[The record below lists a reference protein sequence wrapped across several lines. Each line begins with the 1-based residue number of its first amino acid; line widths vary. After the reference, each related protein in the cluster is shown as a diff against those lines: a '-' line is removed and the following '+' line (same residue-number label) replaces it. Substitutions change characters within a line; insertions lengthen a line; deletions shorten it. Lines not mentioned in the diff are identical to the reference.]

1 MARPKDFTVTR
12 LAELLGVTE
21 DYARKLLSQ
30 RRHFT
35 PEHMKLLEG
44 KYGGKLE
51 YLANKYGMLADLN
64 LKMLKQELGINDL
77 IDLSELMN
85 KLRLAR
91 LATRSQSA

>member
-1 MARPKDFTVTR
+1 MADAITVNR
-12 LAELLGVTE
+12 IAELLKVTP

-51 YLANKYGMLADLN
+51 YLADKYGMLADIN
-64 LKMLKQELGINDL
+64 LKMLKQELGITDL
-77 IDLSELMN
+77 IDLAALMN
-85 KLRLAR
+85 EIRLAR
-91 LATRSQSA
+91 LG